1 MFTREQ
7 FGKFFK
13 LVNMGCS
20 SDQMD
25 RINSRLDMPKFIKE
39 VGRDKCDE
47 MYKLIENGVTPAT
60 LKIED

>member
-13 LVNMGCS
+13 LVNMSRS

-25 RINSRLDMPKFIKE
+25 RIDSRLDMPEFINE

-47 MYKLIENGVTPAT
+47 MYELIVNGVTPST
-60 LKIED
+60 LKVED

>member
-13 LVNMGCS
+13 LVNMSRS

-25 RINSRLDMPKFIKE
+25 RINSRLDMREFIKE
-39 VGRDKCDE
+39 VGRVKCDE
-47 MYKLIENGVTPAT
+47 MHELIENGVTPAT